1 MEVLT
6 TFVESVEIEKNI
18 SKIETSKRG
27 EIMPTMVNKKFY
39 DLKYDLVFKSI
50 IVDDNDY
57 TIMNNILSDILEKEV
72 KVKRY
77 LNSELKI
84 KNKKIKGT
92 RLDIIAETTEGV
104 LINIELNI
112 NYDKNIKERNLNYY
126 ATLYTEGLEKGNEYI
141 EIKEIIQ
148 INLNFNEGKNETLKE
163 EYLLRNKEGKILVKN
178 FRIINVNIAGY
189 KEKWYYKNIKGDKRH
204 IYLTMLGSNKEEIKE
219 LAKKD
224 KKVKEVEEKMLKFNE
239 DGTITNLMTPE
250 EEDALMERIIRRNAY
265 EDGVKKGMKMASKD
279 TIKNTA
285 ISMIERNYPLKDISE
300 ITKLSIKELKKLQ
313 KEK

>member
-1 MEVLT
+1 MSIL
-6 TFVESVEIEKNI
+6 KN
-18 SKIETSKRG
+18 KR
-27 EIMPTMVNKKFY
+27 FY

-57 TIMNNILSDILEKEV
+57 TIMNSILSDILEKEV

-84 KNKKIKGT
+84 KNKKIKGK

-126 ATLYTEGLEKGNEYI
+126 STLYTETIEKGDKYI
-141 EIKEIIQ
+141 KVKEIIQ
-148 INLNFNEGKNETLKE
+148 INLNFNEGKNKSLKE
-163 EYLLRNKEGKILVKN
+163 EYLLRNKAGKILVKN

-189 KEKWYYKNIKGDKRH
+189 KEKWYDKNIKGDKRH
-204 IYLTMLGSNKEEIKE
+204 IYLTMLGSNKEEIEE

-224 KKVKEVEEKMLKFNE
+224 KKVKEVEEKMLRFNE

-265 EDGVKKGMKMASKD
+265 EDGVK
-279 TIKNTA
+279 TTA
-285 ISMIERNYPLKDISE
+285 ISMIKDKVPLTKIAQY
-300 ITKLSIKELKKLQ
+300 TKLSIKELKELKNN
-313 KEK
+313 K